1 MATLWGDKV
10 AKVNSNTEQISDK
23 LDTIITLL
31 NSLVESNIK
40 GLNRA
45 INQPQSTPTM
55 ASMLRANNLP
65 NDDKFINEIS
75 KLATKLELNEK
86 DLKAV
91 FESLDRYQQDKQ
103 IKDIKKLTYKFIYT
117 YKQNKD
123 QQEIKY

>member
-1 MATLWGDKV
+1 MWGDKV
-10 AKVNSNTEQISDK
+10 AKLNNNTEQISDK

-45 INQPQSTPTM
+45 INQPQSTPTLS
-55 ASMLRANNLP
+55 SMLKSNNLP
-65 NDDKFINEIS
+65 NDEKFINEIS
-75 KLATKLELNEK
+75 KLADKLELNEK

>member
-1 MATLWGDKV
+1 MWGDKV
-10 AKVNSNTEQISDK
+10 AKLNNNTEQISDK

-45 INQPQSTPTM
+45 INQPQSTPTLS
-55 ASMLRANNLP
+55 SMLKSNNLP
-65 NDDKFINEIS
+65 NDEKFINEIS
-75 KLATKLELNEK
+75 KLADKLELNEK

-91 FESLDRYQQDKQ
+91 FESLDKYQQDKQ

>member
-55 ASMLRANNLP
+55 ANMLKSNNLP
-65 NDDKFINEIS
+65 YDDKFINEIS

-117 YKQNKD
+117 YKQNKEE
-123 QQEIKY
+123 QEIKY

>member
-91 FESLDRYQQDKQ
+91 FESLDKYQQDKQ

>member
-1 MATLWGDKV
+1 MAKL
-10 AKVNSNTEQISDK
+10 NNNTEQISDK

-45 INQPQSTPTM
+45 INQPQSTPTLS
-55 ASMLRANNLP
+55 SMLKSNNLP
-65 NDDKFINEIS
+65 NDEKFINEIS
-75 KLATKLELNEK
+75 KLADKLELNEK

-91 FESLDRYQQDKQ
+91 FESLDKYQQDKQ